1 MHSEKPK
8 SKIDAKELL
17 TQILASIVAGVVV
30 EAICKFFNI

>member
-17 TQILASIVAGVVV
+17 IQFLTSIIAGVVV